1 MDVPSGKRFALPTE
15 AQEYAA
21 RGGCYNSEP
30 YTCTSSYHGR
40 EQRYNRFP
48 HRFEMTYVTLVQLP
62 PEY

>member
-1 MDVPSGKRFALPTE
+1 MDVLSGKRFALPTE

-40 EQRYNRFP
+40 EIEHNGRNATIGFRIVL
-48 HRFEMTYVTLVQLP
+48 R
-62 PEY
+62 

>member
-21 RGGCYNSEP
+21 SGGCYNSEP

-40 EQRYNRFP
+40 VSEHNGRNATVGFRIVL
-48 HRFEMTYVTLVQLP
+48 RRTN
-62 PEY
+62 